1 MTAVWWASDKEY
13 LHESRNTLAELKY
26 NVTVGKRHVTRSVV
40 AVADSLALLGRS
52 AEALPQ
58 LQALIEKRLMRA
70 PWCPTCHKSMR
81 FESAMADTEYPK
93 LRHVIFGCDC
103 GRKSDQ
109 LIAV

>member
-1 MTAVWWASDKEY
+1 MGGVWWSCDQEY
-13 LHESRNTLAELKY
+13 LHECRHILADLQQS
-26 NVTVGKRHVTRSVV
+26 VIVGRRHVTRSVV

-52 AEALPQ
+52 AQALPR
-58 LQALIEKRLMRA
+58 LQALVEKRLMRA

-93 LRHVIFGCDC
+93 LRHVIFGCAC